1 MGQQLTGKQKIWADE
16 YIVTLNETEASRR
29 AGYKGDD
36 NALAVQGHH
45 NLRSPKIMAYVRDA
59 LAHHAMSAEEVL
71 VRLTDIGRNDLGDCL
86 NSMGAIDPLEAKRK
100 GKSHLIKRFKIKT
113 TTITEKDGTE
123 KDIVET
129 EIEMH
134 DPQSALTLL
143 AKYHDLVNRVRV
155 VSWQDEVVTL
165 LKEGKVTPEQV
176 RNELGYDLAQEL
188 FKSIGLSIA
197 DTGED
202 SAD

>member
-1 MGQQLTGKQKIWADE
+1 MADNLTGKQRIWADE

-45 NLRSPKIMAYVRDA
+45 NLRNPKIMAYVRER

-71 VRLTDIGRNDLGDCL
+71 VRLTDIGRTDLGDCL
-86 NSMGAIDPLEAKRK
+86 NSMGGIDPLEAKRK
-100 GKSHLIKRFKIKT
+100 GKSHLIKRFKVKT

-143 AKYHDLVNRVRV
+143 AKYHDLVNRVKIETWEDQAIADIKAGNIPFEALADAFDR
-155 VSWQDEVVTL
+155 
-165 LKEGKVTPEQV
+165 
-176 RNELGYDLAQEL
+176 DLATEL
-188 FKSIGLSIA
+188 FKRAGVPISP
-197 DTGED
+197 E
-202 SAD
+202 